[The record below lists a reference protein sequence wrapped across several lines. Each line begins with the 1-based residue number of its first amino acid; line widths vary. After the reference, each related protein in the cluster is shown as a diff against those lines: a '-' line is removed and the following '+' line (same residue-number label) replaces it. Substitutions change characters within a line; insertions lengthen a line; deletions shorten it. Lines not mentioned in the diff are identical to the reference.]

1 MARTRTSSAI
11 EVLLPLDRE
20 APDPLHRQ
28 LERELREAVRN
39 GRLAAGSALPS
50 SRALAGQLGVSRGIV
65 VEAYEQLAAE
75 GYLATRPGGLT
86 TVARGARPTP
96 PRQLPSDLHLVEFD
110 FRPGR
115 PDLDLFPRETWL
127 RSIRRALDVMPSS
140 RLGYLDGRGMPELR
154 NALADYLN
162 RVRGTA
168 ADAQD
173 IVICAGFSQ
182 GLKLVAG
189 VLRDGGARRIA
200 IEDPTQP
207 ETREDLRALGL
218 DVVELPVDDVG
229 LRVDALETANAD
241 AVVVTAAH
249 QYPTGGVLTPE
260 RRTALLSW
268 AERRG
273 AVIVEDD
280 YDAEFRYDR
289 DPIGALQGLSPDRV
303 VYAGSASK
311 ILAPGLRLGWFVVP
325 TAFSDAVAGAK
336 RAADLGSPAIDQ
348 LAFADFLARG
358 ELDRHLR
365 RLRPIYRARRD
376 RLLDALARHLPELR
390 PVGASAGLH
399 VLAWLPADLDER
411 AVVDAAA
418 AAGIQLTGVGPRS
431 RTGPSTGPG
440 GLTFG
445 YGAITETAIDPAVAR
460 LAGVIEGVRRRGGVR
475 EATG

>member
-1 MARTRTSSAI
+1 MS
-11 EVLLPLDRE
+11 LDRARSE
-20 APDPLHRQ
+20 PLHRQ
-28 LERELREAVRN
+28 LERELRDAVRG
-39 GRLAAGSALPS
+39 GRLGEGTVLPS
-50 SRALAGQLGVSRGIV
+50 TRALATQLAVSRGIV

-75 GYLATRPGGLT
+75 GYLVTRPGGLT
-86 TVARGARPTP
+86 IVAGGTRVAARRAAPAEL
-96 PRQLPSDLHLVEFD
+96 RHYDFD

-115 PDLDLFPRETWL
+115 PDLDLFPREAWL

-162 RVRGTA
+162 RVRGTV
-168 ADAQD
+168 ADAED
-173 IVICAGFSQ
+173 IVVCAGFAQ

-189 VLRDGGARRIA
+189 VLRDQGARRIG

-207 ETREDLRALGL
+207 ETREDLQAVGIE
-218 DVVELPVDDVG
+218 VVELPVDEAGLEVDRLAGTDV
-229 LRVDALETANAD
+229 D

-249 QYPTGGVLTPE
+249 QYPTGGVLPAE

-268 AERRG
+268 AERRPG
-273 AVIVEDD
+273 IVIEDD
-280 YDAEFRYDR
+280 YDAEYRYDR
-289 DPIGALQGLSPDRV
+289 DPVGALQGLAADRV

-311 ILAPGLRLGWFVVP
+311 ILAPGLRLGWFLVP
-325 TAFSDAVAGAK
+325 TVYADAVAAAK
-336 RAADLGSPAIDQ
+336 RAADSGSPAIDQ

-376 RLLDALARHLPELR
+376 RLLDALARHLPELE

-399 VLAWLPADLDER
+399 VLTWLPPDLDEA
-411 AVVDAAA
+411 AVVEAAA
-418 AAGIQLTGVGPRS
+418 EAGIRLQGVGPR
-431 RTGPSTGPG
+431 RDHVRAPRG

-445 YGAITETAIDPAVAR
+445 YGVVTEQQIEPAVER
-460 LAGVIEGVRRRGGVR
+460 LAAVFAHVRRGS
-475 EATG
+475 T